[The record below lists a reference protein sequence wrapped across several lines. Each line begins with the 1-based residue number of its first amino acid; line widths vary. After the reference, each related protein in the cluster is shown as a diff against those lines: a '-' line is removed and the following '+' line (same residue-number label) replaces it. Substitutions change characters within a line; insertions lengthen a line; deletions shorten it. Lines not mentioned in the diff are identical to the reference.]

1 MRLMIETV
9 KISDL
14 PAVSD
19 KLRDRGIINKNDLWE
34 YVNGDKLIPAV
45 EDNQKSIDARNAWIK
60 TDRKAKSEVIL
71 AISSTE
77 LQHVRGCNTSR
88 EVWQKLASVYAS
100 KGPARKALL
109 LKQLMLHKMSEGG
122 DVRDHV
128 NKFSD
133 IVDRLGAMDIQVNKD
148 LLSIM
153 LLFSLPDSYEGFKC
167 AIESRDELLEV
178 EALKVKILEKSE
190 VGSNS
195 VVELAGSVRTENQ
208 KSYKYEFNGYCFKC
222 GKQGHKSPEC
232 PTQSKPNKPNF
243 RRNGPDKQNK
253 QYRQEKQC
261 AQADDDT
268 LQYII
273 LNLLVLFQ
281 VVDLGYLT
289 VAVLHIYV
297 VISNYLSLLMKK
309 LMEES
314 IWLVK
319 LAVKS
324 KERELLIY

>member
-1 MRLMIETV
+1 MPLLKQKTLEIGMSLSYKRYLAPPE
-9 KISDL
+9 KSL
-14 PAVSD
+14 PHIACS
-19 KLRDRGIINKNDLWE
+19 E
-34 YVNGDKLIPAV
+34 FIPLFAHTECPTCRVLEDFVAV
-45 EDNQKSIDARNAWIK
+45 ERNSRPAHVASLVPGATTWSGRPHPCAAKEGADNVKPSSDEVEPTKYRSPQVQPRGREDHTCVLLRKQPTACSCLPMGLSPQVIRVSSNHFIANNQKSIDARNAWIK

-167 AIESRDELLEV
+167 AIESRDELLR
-178 EALKVKILEKSE
+178 LKL
-190 VGSNS
+190 
-195 VVELAGSVRTENQ
+195 
-208 KSYKYEFNGYCFKC
+208 
-222 GKQGHKSPEC
+222 
-232 PTQSKPNKPNF
+232 SK
-243 RRNGPDKQNK
+243 
-253 QYRQEKQC
+253 
-261 AQADDDT
+261 
-268 LQYII
+268 
-273 LNLLVLFQ
+273 
-281 VVDLGYLT
+281 
-289 VAVLHIYV
+289 
-297 VISNYLSLLMKK
+297 
-309 LMEES
+309 
-314 IWLVK
+314 
-319 LAVKS
+319 
-324 KERELLIY
+324 